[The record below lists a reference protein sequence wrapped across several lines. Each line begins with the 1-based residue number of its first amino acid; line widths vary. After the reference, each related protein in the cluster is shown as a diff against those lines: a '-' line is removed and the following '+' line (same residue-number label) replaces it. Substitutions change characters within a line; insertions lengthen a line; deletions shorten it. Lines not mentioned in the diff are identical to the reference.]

1 VSPVSCRPSSTAAD
15 HHTGTLT
22 RRTMLA
28 ALVCSPLLLS
38 ACGQTRGVRNDDI
51 DLVTWF
57 IEDLVHGL
65 TRNPQEL
72 VLPDSS
78 EEMTR
83 IATWLVGGN
92 VRDQYQPPRQV
103 ALRRDRWPALKALF
117 LQGQAVV
124 LDDGLV
130 AANPQVTKEDQAY
143 ALPIIDAENLDRRAI
158 DALLISLARADR
170 AAAAVWV
177 ARSAT
182 ARVALDTQ
190 GGAKRWA
197 GKY

>member
-1 VSPVSCRPSSTAAD
+1 MSPVPCRPSSTAAD
-15 HHTGTLT
+15 HHAGILT
-22 RRTMLA
+22 RRTMVA

-38 ACGQTRGVRNDDI
+38 GCGQTRGVRNDDI

-65 TRNPQEL
+65 ARNPQEL
-72 VLPDSS
+72 VLPNSN

-103 ALRRDRWPALKALF
+103 AMRRDRWPALKALF

-158 DALLISLARADR
+158 NALLISLARADR
-170 AAAAVWV
+170 GAATVWV
-177 ARSAT
+177 TRSAA